1 MGQHASPS
9 PAEEPA
15 GMIRTT
21 DVLGALSAA
30 ADLALGMPEGHAAFA
45 VEHDLLS

>member
-1 MGQHASPS
+1 
-9 PAEEPA
+9 
-15 GMIRTT
+15 MIRTT

-30 ADLALGMPEGHAAFA
+30 ADLALGMPEAHAAFA